1 MIYQH
6 ILLAVDLS
14 DDYDY
19 LIDKSKQIVKAFQ
32 SRFSLISV
40 IPAEVTFS
48 NLLSLDGEKQITESV
63 NQTMKNILNDLSLVI
78 EDYQLIKGNPKS
90 DIVNYI
96 REKQI
101 DLVILGN
108 RRHHHLIKLL
118 TGSTS
123 DSILNNSLCDVI
135 FVTPDN

>member
-14 DDYDY
+14 DDFDY
-19 LIDKSKQIVKAFQ
+19 LIDKSKQIVQAFQ

-40 IPAEVTFS
+40 IPAEITFN
-48 NLLSLDGEKQITESV
+48 NLLSFNGEQNIAQSV
-63 NQTMKNILNDLSLVI
+63 NHTIKHILNELTLVI

-90 DIVNYI
+90 DIINYI

-101 DLVILGN
+101 DLIILGN

-123 DSILNNSLCDVI
+123 DSIVNNSLCDVI
-135 FVTPDN
+135 FVTP

>member
-19 LIDKSKQIVKAFQ
+19 LIDKSQQIVKAFQ

-40 IPAEVTFS
+40 IPAEITFS
-48 NLLSLDGEKQITESV
+48 NLLSLDGEKEIIESV
-63 NQTMKNILNDLSLVI
+63 NQTMKNILNKLSLVI
-78 EDYQLIKGNPKS
+78 EDYQLIKGNPKL

-101 DLVILGN
+101 DLVIVGN
-108 RRHHHLIKLL
+108 RPHHHLVKILA
-118 TGSTS
+118 GSTS

-135 FVTPDN
+135 FVTPDS

>member
-19 LIDKSKQIVKAFQ
+19 LIEKSQHIVKAFQ
-32 SRFSLISV
+32 SRFSIISV
-40 IPAEVTFS
+40 IPAEITFS
-48 NLLSLDGEKQITESV
+48 HLLSIDGEKEITDSV
-63 NQTMKNILNDLSLVI
+63 NQTMKDILNRLSLVI
-78 EDYQLIKGNPKS
+78 EDYQLIKGNPRS
-90 DIVNYI
+90 DIVNYV

-108 RRHHHLIKLL
+108 RKNHYLVKLL
-118 TGSTS
+118 TSSTS
-123 DSILNNSLCDVI
+123 DSILSNGLCDII
-135 FVTPDN
+135 FVTP